1 MGERQRMGSVDFGEV
16 RQKLHTTESYSQPP
30 EKPFSGDLRDARLM
44 IVVLSIWQTAAKSPN
59 VVMEAQM
66 RAGPFQ
72 FRTLSPQV
80 GYVGLQSRSPR
91 TGRDAEIRARTYPP
105 IRVSDRG
112 LMRRAIWRSFQAESG
127 QDYPWDRGINGIR
140 GFVILCVVE
149 MRRDFGEMSS
159 DTAAAER
166 TLRFHLQSANIQLRY
181 DTAKG

>member
-1 MGERQRMGSVDFGEV
+1 MGSVDFGEV

-91 TGRDAEIRARTYPP
+91 TGCDAQIRARTYPP
-105 IRVSDRG
+105 IRASDRG
-112 LMRRAIWRSFQAESG
+112 LVRRAIWRSFQAKSG

-166 TLRFHLQSANIQLRY
+166 TLRFDLQSANIQLRY
-181 DTAKG
+181 